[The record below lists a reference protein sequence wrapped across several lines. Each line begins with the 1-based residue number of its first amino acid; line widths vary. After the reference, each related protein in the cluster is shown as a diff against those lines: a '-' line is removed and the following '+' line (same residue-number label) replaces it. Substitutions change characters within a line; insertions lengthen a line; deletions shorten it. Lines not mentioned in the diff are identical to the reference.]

1 MSDRDRYRPVPQGR
15 LSRLA
20 ALGQIAGGV
29 ASGMVAEGLSRL
41 AQGERPHLRDLLL
54 TPSNA
59 LKAADQLSRMR
70 GAAMKLGQMISLEP
84 GEFLPPDSSP

>member
-1 MSDRDRYRPVPQGR
+1 MSERDRFRPVPQGR

-29 ASGMVAEGLSRL
+29 ASGMVAEGLGRL
-41 AQGERPHLRDLLL
+41 ARGERPHLRDLLL

-59 LKAADQLSRMR
+59 
-70 GAAMKLGQMISLEP
+70 
-84 GEFLPPDSSP
+84 